1 MITYNPAELS
11 VPAVQNLLQSSI
23 GPRPIAWA
31 STINSRGEVNLSPFS
46 FFNVFSANPPVLVFS
61 PALRVRDTTSKHT
74 LDNVKEVPEV
84 VIHVVNY
91 ELVQQMSLS
100 STEYPL
106 GVNEF
111 IKAGLTQI
119 PSECVK
125 PPRIKESPVQ
135 FECQVDQVIALGN
148 EGGAGNL
155 VVCSVK
161 RIHVSEHILNE
172 KGFIDINKIDL
183 VSRMGGNWYCRASG
197 DALFVVEKPLSTL
210 GMGIDQLPDHIR
222 LSPVLTGNHLG
233 QLGNTEQFPDAH
245 WVKEFKDS
253 DEFDLL
259 KQNVQHTDFAT
270 HRIAAQ
276 LLDSGEVL
284 KAWLVLLAER

>member
-31 STINSRGEVNLSPFS
+31 STINSKGEVNLSPFS

-61 PALRVRDTTSKHT
+61 PALRARDTTSKHT

-91 ELVQQMSLS
+91 ALVQQMSLS

-119 PSECVK
+119 TSECVQ

-135 FECQVDQVIALGN
+135 FECHVEQVISLGN

-161 RIHVSEHILNE
+161 RIQVSEHILNE

-197 DALFVVEKPLSTL
+197 DALFEVEKPLSTL
-210 GMGIDQLPDHIR
+210 GMGVDQLPDFIR

-233 QLGNTEQFPDAH
+233 QLGNTEQLPDAQ

-253 DEFDLL
+253 DEYELL
-259 KQNVQHTDFAT
+259 KQNATHTDFAG

-276 LLDSGEVL
+276 LLDAGEVL
-284 KAWLVLLAER
+284 KAWLVLLAEH